1 MLTPRESGKFIAS
14 RSQHVKIV
22 PDGVN
27 KVSQLVFD
35 AIKDDSI
42 RATSWYSTHNKYP
55 DAQAVEWCFVADL
68 LNFSFWSSGS
78 DKFEVTY
85 KGKTETGYY
94 GCCAL
99 INKALDNGIPLTDSS
114 FYGNLTL
121 DKLKEIF
128 TADDG
133 SIIPMIEQRHKCLV
147 ESAAV
152 LQKKFNGT
160 FFTCVQHAKGSAQ
173 KLLDI
178 IVENFPSFRD
188 CAEYDG
194 KQVSF
199 LKRAQVLVADVHSC
213 LQERSP
219 GNFSDIDSLTMFA
232 DYRVPQVLT
241 FLGALEYSDELME
254 VLKKETVMASG
265 DVMEVELRGCSIEC
279 VEQIVDKTRL
289 LLKQDG
295 LKDKTVNSASV
306 DYFLWCYRRSHA
318 KEASKIPYHRV
329 RSIFY

>member
-1 MLTPRESGKFIAS
+1 MLSPRESGKFISSIS
-14 RSQHVKIV
+14 RHVKIN
-22 PDGVN
+22 PDGVK
-27 KVSQLVFD
+27 KVAQLVYE

-68 LNFSFWSSGS
+68 LNFSFWTSGK

-99 INKALDNGIPLTDSS
+99 INKALDNGVPITDSS
-114 FYGNLTL
+114 FYGQLTVE
-121 DKLKEIF
+121 KLSQIF
-128 TADDG
+128 TADKG
-133 SIIPMIEQRHKCLV
+133 SVIPMIEQRHKCLV
-147 ESAAV
+147 ESAEV

-160 FFTCVQHAKGSAQ
+160 FFTCVQLANGSAQ

-178 IVENFPSFRD
+178 IVENFASFRD
-188 CAEYDG
+188 CAEYGG

-199 LKRAQVLVADVHSC
+199 LKRAQVLIADIHSC
-213 LQERSP
+213 LQGRYP

-241 FLGALEYSDELME
+241 FLEALEYSNELLD
-254 VLKKETVMASG
+254 VLNKETIFTSG

-279 VEQIVDKTRL
+279 VEQIVDQTRL
-289 LLKQDG
+289 LLEQNG
-295 LKDKTVNSASV
+295 LKDKTINSASM
-306 DYFLWCYRRSHA
+306 DYFLWCYRRSHS

-329 RSIFY
+329 RSVFY